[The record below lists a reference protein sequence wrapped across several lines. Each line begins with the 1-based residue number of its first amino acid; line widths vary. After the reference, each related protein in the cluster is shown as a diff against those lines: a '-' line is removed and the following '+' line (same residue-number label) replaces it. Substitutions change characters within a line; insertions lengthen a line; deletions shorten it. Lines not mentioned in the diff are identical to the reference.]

1 MSVEWGFNYNLN
13 ARDAFVKNKFR
24 MSLNVRL
31 KLFKRFIYLSAF
43 LFHFGNGVVEAGK
56 TENLILI
63 TLDGLRYQELF
74 GGLDLGVLKSTT
86 KDKNIEGTKSYKQFW
101 ANDPELRREKL
112 MPFFWREWM
121 KNYGSVAG
129 NPNKGSSV
137 RLSNRLH
144 FSYPGYSEILTGQA
158 RDDLIKSN
166 KKVLNPNPTV
176 LEFVRDKLNLKQNE
190 VAAFASWDVIG
201 FAAQHKSEAVFT
213 NSGYEAYVHPDPVIQ
228 RLSQLQFEMLTPWD
242 TVRHDEVT
250 FKFAM
255 AHLKSYRPRVLYL
268 SLGETDDWAHD
279 KRYDRVL
286 SAISR
291 FDAYFNELWSWLQ
304 SDAQYA
310 NKTTIL
316 ITTDHGRGNL
326 SLNWHSHSAQ
336 IKDSKNTWLAV
347 ISPDSSLRGEWA
359 DTDPVVMDQI
369 AATLCKFIGL
379 DYSEQNP
386 KAGKPIAQLFE

>member
-1 MSVEWGFNYNLN
+1 MNLN
-13 ARDAFVKNKFR
+13 ARLNLVK
-24 MSLNVRL
+24 S
-31 KLFKRFIYLSAF
+31 FICISTL
-43 LFHFGNGVVEAGK
+43 LFHAGNGVAAGEK

-74 GGLDLGVLKSTT
+74 GGLDLDVLKATT
-86 KDKNIEGTKSYKQFW
+86 KGKKVAETKSYKQFW
-101 ANDPELRREKL
+101 AESPEVRRKKL
-112 MPFFWREWM
+112 MPFFWEQWM

-129 NPNKGSSV
+129 NPKKGSSV

-158 RDDLIKSN
+158 RDDLITSN
-166 KKVLNPNPTV
+166 DKILNPNPTV
-176 LEFVRDKLNLKQNE
+176 LEFLRGKLNLKQKE

-201 FAAQHKSEAVFT
+201 FAVQHQSGAVFT
-213 NSGYEAYVHPDPVIQ
+213 NAGYEKYVHPDQDIQ
-228 RLSQLQFEMLTPWD
+228 KLSQLQFEMLTPWD

-255 AHLKSYRPRVLYL
+255 AHLKTYRPRVLYL

-286 SAISR
+286 AAILR
-291 FDAYFNELWSWLQ
+291 FDSFFNELWSWLQ
-304 SDAQYA
+304 SDSQYSD
-310 NKTTIL
+310 KTTIL
-316 ITTDHGRGNL
+316 ITTDHGRGDIA
-326 SLNWHSHSAQ
+326 LNWHSHSAQ

-347 ISPDSSLRGEWA
+347 VSPDSLLRGEWVGG
-359 DTDPVVMDQI
+359 DPVVMNQI

-386 KAGKPIAQLFE
+386 KAGKPIIQLFQ

>member
-1 MSVEWGFNYNLN
+1 MNLN
-13 ARDAFVKNKFR
+13 AR
-24 MSLNVRL
+24 LN
-31 KLFKRFIYLSAF
+31 LFKRFIYLSAL
-43 LFHFGNGVVEAGK
+43 LFHFGNGLVAGGK

-74 GGLDLGVLKSTT
+74 GGLDLGVLKATT
-86 KDKNIEGTKSYKQFW
+86 KDKNITGTKSYKHFW
-101 ANDPELRREKL
+101 ANSPQVRREKL
-112 MPFFWREWM
+112 MPFFWGKWM
-121 KNYGSVAG
+121 KDHGSVAG
-129 NPNKGSSV
+129 NPKKGSSV

-158 RDDLIKSN
+158 RDDLITSN

-176 LEFVRDKLNLKQNE
+176 LEFIRDKLNLKQNE

-201 FAAQHKSEAVFT
+201 FAVQHEAGAVFA
-213 NSGYEAYVHPDPVIQ
+213 NSGYEAYVHPSPDIQ

-242 TVRHDEVT
+242 AVRHDEVT

-291 FDAYFNELWSWLQ
+291 FDSFFNELWGWLQ
-304 SDAQYA
+304 SDSQYN

-316 ITTDHGRGNL
+316 ITTDHGRGDIP
-326 SLNWHSHSAQ
+326 LNWHSHSAQ

-347 ISPDSSLRGEWA
+347 VSPDSLLRGEWGDGA
-359 DTDPVVMDQI
+359 PVVMNQI

-386 KAGKPIAQLFE
+386 KAGKPIIQLFE